1 MPPRRAIYGKISK
14 VVYIADK
21 GPEVVGIDSELLL
34 SRLFFFDEVV
44 VDSTNLGELPYLAK
58 MFGIGGLETLLDS
71 GMLKLASQK
80 SSVITDIKMN
90 GKRQI
95 PLLQFDEGIATSE
108 DNDHNLGM
116 KMKCLLKIT
125 GLSNAKR
132 EDLDQL
138 VRSKLIKPSA
148 SYGTNLLAQ
157 IRKDLTSNIG
167 LIKNLLCHRHSGIS
181 NENLLLKV
189 QDLGGMQRF
198 ESNLQSMLGIT
209 EEQEHEIFAEVL
221 KGVANLNQRIAD
233 MEEYSAISHF
243 EESEAPLLF
252 GKVHSVVASINP
264 KFDEQAFLR
273 VLSVTGIPDM
283 ISNRRINVEELLKVR
298 ATDECREFRSWLS
311 TTDQIDDAK
320 LKQLLTGL
328 RAKSAS
334 FITGKP
340 GKTLRLAVN
349 AALGLIPGYGTL
361 ASLGEGAADMFLLEK
376 MLPSSGVLTF
386 LNHSMP
392 SIFTSASEA

>member
-14 VVYIADK
+14 AVQIADK
-21 GPEVVGIDSELLL
+21 GPEVVGLDSQLLL

-44 VDSTNLGELPYLAK
+44 VDSINLAELPYLAK
-58 MFGIGGLETLLDS
+58 MFGVNGLQELLNS
-71 GMLKLASQK
+71 GVLKLASQK
-80 SSVITDIKMN
+80 SFVITDIKMN

-95 PLLQFDEGIATSE
+95 PLLQFDEGLATSE

-116 KMKCLLKIT
+116 KMKGLLKIT

-148 SYGTNLLAQ
+148 SYGSNLLAQ
-157 IRKDLTSNIG
+157 IRKDLTLNIG
-167 LIKNLLCHRHSGIS
+167 LIKNLLCHRHPGLSD
-181 NENLLLKV
+181 ENLLLKV

-209 EEQEHEIFAEVL
+209 EEQEHEIFAEVV

-243 EESEAPLLF
+243 EENEAPLLF
-252 GKVHSVVASINP
+252 GKIYGVVAPINP
-264 KFDEQAFLR
+264 KFDEHAFLR
-273 VLSVTGIPDM
+273 VIAVTDIPEL
-283 ISNRRINVEELLKVR
+283 IANRRINVEELLKIR

-311 TTDQIDDAK
+311 TTDRIDDAE
-320 LKQLLTGL
+320 LKRLLRGL
-328 RAKSAS
+328 RAKAAS
-334 FITGKP
+334 FIATNS

-349 AALGLIPGYGTL
+349 TALGFAGPLPALI
-361 ASLGEGAADMFLLEK
+361 EGAADIFLLDK
-376 MLPSSGVLTF
+376 MLPSSGVLAF